1 MLLVLCYSEL
11 RDRLSQHG
19 CSIMKE
25 LLEHFGFA
33 MPFVYAAAAYGVF
46 VWLDNETS
54 DQAKAALAST
64 MRLKD
69 YDGKRI
75 ASALVEVFDR
85 LYTVPLLHWR
95 AMSRSALFTI
105 IITAVFAFEM
115 RNRFFRLG
123 STAAAWE
130 FYAGSLATNLV
141 SDYVSLFLIRP
152 CLRKCGSRPVRFGLG
167 NVPWHCRS
175 RTAHPGRSVHCDDA
189 TVRARWNPFCHNG
202 REPGNSRESD
212 RLCDYRFRLC

>member
-1 MLLVLCYSEL
+1 
-11 RDRLSQHG
+11 
-19 CSIMKE
+19 MKE

-105 IITAVFAFEM
+105 IITAVFAIGIM
-115 RNRFFRLG
+115 IGL
-123 STAAAWE
+123 TV
-130 FYAGSLATNLV
+130 AT
-141 SDYVSLFLIRP
+141 IIM
-152 CLRKCGSRPVRFGLG
+152 
-167 NVPWHCRS
+167 
-175 RTAHPGRSVHCDDA
+175 
-189 TVRARWNPFCHNG
+189 
-202 REPGNSRESD
+202 SD
-212 RLCDYRFRLC
+212 RIERLELEMHSDGRNM